1 MILAKALFENVNF
14 TFAEALALSR
24 DHYQSP
30 LLNEVALR
38 TKNTHKALLFICAFL
53 AFEIKIT
60 GTHHCNSE
68 KGRIS
73 MIP

>member
-1 MILAKALFENVNF
+1 MYFNMILAKALFENVNF

-38 TKNTHKALLFICAFL
+38 TKNI
-53 AFEIKIT
+53 
-60 GTHHCNSE
+60 E
-68 KGRIS
+68 KVL
-73 MIP
+73 